1 MEFQMFEILDMRLS
15 LTEEELKQLRLEI
28 LAAYPTEL
36 AHLSR
41 PKPPHTP
48 PESKNSRPRS
58 PDVGDL
64 PKRKRAKFVVEDDE
78 ESDGEYGSDFESDES
93 YYRSELEDSYIYPSP
108 PQLSSSASSSSSTSS
123 IITPPDKPSMKLVR
137 SRATANLRAGFKL
150 GSSPYSPRIP
160 FSPTIEVPMLDPYA
174 AVGKSSAAG
183 WQFLQWVK
191 SSPWTSAR
199 R

>member
-15 LTEEELKQLRLEI
+15 LTEEELKELRLEI

-36 AHLSR
+36 AYLTR
-41 PKPPHTP
+41 PKPPQTP
-48 PESKNSRPRS
+48 AESKNSRSRS

-64 PKRKRAKFVVEDDE
+64 PQRKRAKFIVEEDDE
-78 ESDGEYGSDFESDES
+78 SDRESDSDFESDES

-123 IITPPDKPSMKLVR
+123 IITPPVKPSIKLVR
-137 SRATANLRAGFKL
+137 SRATANLRAEFKSKP
-150 GSSPYSPRIP
+150 SSYSPRIP
-160 FSPTIEVPMLDPYA
+160 FSPTIEVPMLDPYT
-174 AVGKSSAAG
+174 AVGKPSAAG

>member
-1 MEFQMFEILDMRLS
+1 MEFQMFEILDMKLS
-15 LTEEELKQLRLEI
+15 LTEEELKQLRVEI

-36 AHLSR
+36 AYLSR
-41 PKPPHTP
+41 PKPPQTP
-48 PESKNSRPRS
+48 PVSKNSRSRS
-58 PDVGDL
+58 PDAGGL
-64 PKRKRAKFVVEDDE
+64 PKRKRAKFIVEEDE
-78 ESDGEYGSDFESDES
+78 ESDPESDSDFESDES

-123 IITPPDKPSMKLVR
+123 IITPPEKPSIKLVR

-150 GSSPYSPRIP
+150 KSSPYSPRIP

-174 AVGKSSAAG
+174 GVGKSSAAG

-191 SSPWTSAR
+191 SSPWASAR